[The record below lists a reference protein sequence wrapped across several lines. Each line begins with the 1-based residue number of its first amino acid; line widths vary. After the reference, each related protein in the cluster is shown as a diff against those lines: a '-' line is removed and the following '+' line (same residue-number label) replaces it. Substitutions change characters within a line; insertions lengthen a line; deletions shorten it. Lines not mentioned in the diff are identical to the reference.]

1 LESLRR
7 SNTELVA
14 YAKSYVARGWRIGNA
29 AELAAML
36 ESAFSG
42 GVHLVVPVDDSENMR
57 VLVDEL
63 HPVAPGA

>member
-1 LESLRR
+1 
-7 SNTELVA
+7 
-14 YAKSYVARGWRIGNA
+14 
-29 AELAAML
+29 ML

-63 HPVAPGA
+63 GSVVKAG